1 MDDETVFSRTG
12 MHVMHGCLIV
22 SIQSELHDEAAHQ
35 VQKDVLSRVHES
47 GAKGVILDLST
58 VEIMDS
64 YIARLF
70 ADTSRITSILG
81 ARTVLVGIRP
91 AVAIALTD
99 LDLSLTDIRTAV
111 TLEHAFQLL
120 EPFIWPGAAATTSA
134 DNEAM
139 SCDNLDSSNEDRQT
153 FDLDREREDADLNDV
168 LNYEH

>member
-1 MDDETVFSRTG
+1 MDDETVFSRTS

-35 VQKDVLSRVHES
+35 VQKDVLSKVHES

-64 YIARLF
+64 YITRLF
-70 ADTSRITSILG
+70 ADTSRMTSILG
-81 ARTVLVGIRP
+81 AWTVLVGIRP

-111 TLEHAFQLL
+111 SLEHAFQLL
-120 EPFIWPGAAATTSA
+120 EPFIWSGASATTF
-134 DNEAM
+134 
-139 SCDNLDSSNEDRQT
+139 DNLDSSNEDRQT
-153 FDLDREREDADLNDV
+153 FDLDREREDAGLNDIF
-168 LNYEH
+168 NYGH